1 MDFLQEL
8 LTATV
13 RMTTPLLLVALGELY
28 SERAGLVNIG
38 LDGIM
43 TFGASVGFM
52 VGFATGNPYLGL
64 LAGALAGVSINMI
77 FAFCTITLS
86 AEQIIYGM
94 ALNILAPAVSTFLY
108 RMAFGIQASLIQG
121 PSLQNIPIPLLSEIP
136 IIGKALFNQTFV
148 VYFLYIIVIVTV
160 VFFNKTKLGLNYK
173 AVGEYPKAAESLG
186 INVFRLKYLGCII
199 CGALAGMGGAFLTT
213 GYINTYSEGI
223 VSGRGFIALSAVI
236 FGRWM
241 PSGVVIATLL
251 FGFSDALQLR
261 LQILSPSTPYQL
273 ISMLPYVFTLTALA
287 VFGIKK
293 AGPKANGKPY
303 LREQH

>member
-8 LTATV
+8 LTATI
-13 RMTTPLLLVALGELY
+13 RMMTPLLLVALGELY
-28 SERAGLVNIG
+28 SERVGLVNIG

-64 LAGALAGVSINMI
+64 LAGALAGVTINMI

-108 RMAFGIQASLIQG
+108 RMFFGIQASLIQG
-121 PSLQNIPIPLLSEIP
+121 PSLQAIPIPLLSDIP
-136 IIGKALFNQTFV
+136 IIGKALFDQTFV
-148 VYFLYIIVIVTV
+148 VYFMYFMVIATI
-160 VFFNKTKLGLNYK
+160 VFFNKTKFGLNYK

-186 INVFRLKYLGCII
+186 IKVFLLKYIGCVI
-199 CGALAGMGGAFLTT
+199 CGALSGLGGAFLTT

-223 VSGRGFIALSAVI
+223 VAGRGFIALSAVI

-273 ISMLPYVFTLTALA
+273 ISMLPYVFTLAALA

-303 LREQH
+303 FREQH

>member
-8 LTATV
+8 LNATV

-28 SERAGLVNIG
+28 SERVGLVNIG

-43 TFGASVGFM
+43 TFGATVGFIA
-52 VGFATGNPYLGL
+52 GFTTGNPYLGL
-64 LAGALAGVSINMI
+64 LAGALAGVAINMI

-108 RMAFGIQASLIQG
+108 RMVFGIQSSLIQG
-121 PSLQNIPIPLLSEIP
+121 PSLQNIPIPGLSNIP
-136 IIGKALFNQTFV
+136 LIGKALFDQTFA
-148 VYFLYIIVIVTV
+148 VYFLYIIVIVTMI
-160 VFFNKTKLGLNYK
+160 FFNKTKLGLNYK

-186 INVFRLKYLGCII
+186 IKVFWLKYLGSII
-199 CGALAGMGGAFLTT
+199 CGALAGLGGAFLTT
-213 GYINTYSEGI
+213 AYINTYSEGI

-241 PSGVVIATLL
+241 PSGVVIAALL

-273 ISMLPYVFTLTALA
+273 VSMLPYGFTLAALA

>member
-28 SERAGLVNIG
+28 SERVGLVNIG

-121 PSLQNIPIPLLSEIP
+121 PSLQNIPIPLLSDIP
-136 IIGKALFNQTFV
+136 LIGKALFDQTFV
-148 VYFLYIIVIVTV
+148 VYFLYIIVIVTM

-186 INVFRLKYLGCII
+186 ISVFRLKYLGCII

>member
-8 LTATV
+8 LIATV

-28 SERAGLVNIG
+28 SERVGLVNIG

-43 TFGASVGFM
+43 TFGASVGFI
-52 VGFATGNPYLGL
+52 VGYTTGNPYLGL
-64 LAGALAGVSINMI
+64 MAGALAGVSINMI

-94 ALNILAPAVSTFLY
+94 ALNILAPAVSIFLY
-108 RMAFGIQASLIQG
+108 RMVFGIQSRLIQG
-121 PSLQNIPIPLLSEIP
+121 PSLQNIPIPYLSNIP
-136 IIGKALFNQTFV
+136 LIGKALFNQTLV
-148 VYFLYIIVIVTV
+148 VYFLYFAVIATM
-160 VFFNKTKLGLNYK
+160 VFFNKTKQGLNYK

-186 INVFRLKYLGCII
+186 INVFRLKYIGCII

-213 GYINTYSEGI
+213 AYINTYSEGI

-251 FGFSDALQLR
+251 FGFTDALQIR

-273 ISMLPYVFTLTALA
+273 ISMLPYVFTLVALA

>member
-28 SERAGLVNIG
+28 SERVGLVNIG

-121 PSLQNIPIPLLSEIP
+121 PSLQNIPIPLLSDIP
-136 IIGKALFNQTFV
+136 LIGKALFDQTFV
-148 VYFLYIIVIVTV
+148 VYFLYIIVIVTM
-160 VFFNKTKLGLNYK
+160 VFFNKTKFGLNYK

-186 INVFRLKYLGCII
+186 ISVFRLKYLGCII